1 MCYRIVVWFK
11 KQSLECKYTSKV
23 YDEIIALKNE
33 KITESGIF
41 AELIAPKGY
50 FYALYTVSQ

>member
-23 YDEIIALKNE
+23 YDEIIAFKNE

-41 AELIAPKGY
+41 DELIAPKGY
-50 FYALYTVSQ
+50 FYAL